1 MIIVNGTIEVKRKD
15 GGGIDPTTG
24 FPITATSEWG
34 ECLPCQYLPTE
45 NKQARSL
52 GEAVTRRSYAIL
64 LEGHC
69 GCYPCVNEQIRL
81 RDCCGNIIDEFSVI
95 SVIPLRAVDQTRID
109 V

>member
-24 FPITATSEWG
+24 FPITATGEWG
-34 ECLPCQYLPTE
+34 ECIPCQYLPTE
-45 NKQARSL
+45 NKQARSM

-81 RDCCGNIIDEFSVI
+81 RDCCGNIIDEFRVI
-95 SVIPLRAVDQTRID
+95 SSTPLRAVDQTRLD

>member
-1 MIIVNGTIEVKRKD
+1 
-15 GGGIDPTTG
+15 
-24 FPITATSEWG
+24 
-34 ECLPCQYLPTE
+34 
-45 NKQARSL
+45 
-52 GEAVTRRSYAIL
+52 VTRRSYAIL

-95 SVIPLRAVDQTRID
+95 SVTPLRAVDQTRID